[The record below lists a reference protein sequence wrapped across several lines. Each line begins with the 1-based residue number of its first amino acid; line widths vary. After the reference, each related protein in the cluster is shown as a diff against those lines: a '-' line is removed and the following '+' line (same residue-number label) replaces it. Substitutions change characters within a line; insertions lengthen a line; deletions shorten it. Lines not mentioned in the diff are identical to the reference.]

1 MKRHLRFLLTLSL
14 LAVSITVTAQ
24 VTIKVEELSKPEK
37 LLPLRKVEPQGNTL
51 SFNVDA
57 DSLVLWYGT
66 HPFFYGMYEAYAEHR
81 PFVLSPDMVW
91 MLISQGFS
99 HHINA
104 NPEKYRDRMVDFQGK
119 MSLVVESD
127 KPLDEAEWERLIP
140 AFAEEIKRNTKGT
153 VAEII
158 IADFSTTTS
167 YEQIASEITLMETT
181 KAYFEYVVV
190 YAACGI
196 PEVTL
201 LGTTED
207 WQKVYDKAMQL
218 RTFDLVWWI
227 DELKPILKQFI
238 KASEGNADTKF
249 WRNMFKWH
257 TPKEYGAPNII
268 DGWIVKFFPYDK
280 DGKRFDL
287 KTLTRDSNL
296 PDEMSEADVRFVE
309 LYPDGSRMETM
320 IELYGGFVGL
330 EQNPENYA
338 LTPKIGWKVM
348 KKDDTSTIERM
359 KRNMEFIGLELRVK
373 EVPDVL
379 RKLDSIPSLTLY
391 FKEGVHFPDWM
402 KDAKIKHLH
411 VAGEISKEE
420 QKKLLDWYPSS
431 TLRLNDVLYV
441 RRGGKT
447 DVHIFNHKVGSALDG
462 IDSIGVLRIDNQ
474 KTRPFRRL
482 VSYNDEWVTV
492 KDVKIPDDV
501 TKHIDTIILKNKA
514 SRRMK
519 QLQKQFPNTVI
530 LYDYVVRYGEQWMG
544 TDSQS
549 TYGLFLG
556 RNGRTENYGGNAKD
570 NSVDAE
576 KLMENLP
583 PRQPM
588 PQLLEEKRK
597 Q

>member
-14 LAVSITVTAQ
+14 LAISIAVSAQ

-37 LLPLRKVEPQGNTL
+37 LLPLWKVEPNGNTL

-57 DSLVLWYGT
+57 DSLVLCGA
-66 HPFFYGMYEAYAEHR
+66 HPFFYGMYEAYASHR

-119 MSLVVESD
+119 KSLVVESD
-127 KPLDEAEWERLIP
+127 KPLNEAEWERLIP
-140 AFAEEIKRNTKGT
+140 EFAEEIKMSTKGT
-153 VAEII
+153 IAETI
-158 IADFSTTTS
+158 IADFSTTTN

-190 YAACGI
+190 YIACGI

-218 RTFDLVWWI
+218 RSFDLDWWI
-227 DELKPILKQFI
+227 DELAPILKQFI
-238 KASEGNADTKF
+238 KASIGDADTKF

-257 TPKEYGAPNII
+257 TQKEYGAPNII

-287 KTLTRDSNL
+287 KTLTRDSSL
-296 PDEMSEADVRFVE
+296 PDEMAEVDVRFVE
-309 LYPDGSRMETM
+309 IYEDGSSKETP

-330 EQNPENYA
+330 EQNPENFA
-338 LTPKIGWKVM
+338 LTPKIGWKVV

-359 KRNMEFIGLELRVK
+359 KGLMEFGLELKVK
-373 EVPDVL
+373 EVPEVL
-379 RKLDSIPSLTLY
+379 GKLGSIPSLTLY
-391 FKEGVHFPDWM
+391 FKDGVRFPEWM
-402 KDAKIKHLH
+402 KEVKINHLY
-411 VAGEISKEE
+411 VRGEISKEE
-420 QKKLLDWYPSS
+420 RKKLLEWYPSS
-431 TLRLNDVLYV
+431 TIRLNDVLYE
-441 RRGGKT
+441 RRGSKT
-447 DVHIFNHKVGSALDG
+447 YVRVFNINVGTALDG
-462 IDSIGVLRIDNQ
+462 IDSIAVLRIDNH
-474 KTRPFRRL
+474 KTRPSIWRL
-482 VSYNDEWVTV
+482 SYEDVRVTAL
-492 KDVKIPDDV
+492 DVKIPANV
-501 TKHIDTIILKNKA
+501 TKHIDTIILENKLP
-514 SRRMK
+514 RRMK

-530 LYDYVVRYGEQWMG
+530 LYDYVVSFGKQWMEMG
-544 TDSQS
+544 PQS
-549 TYGLFLG
+549 TFGMSLYPY
-556 RNGRTENYGGNAKD
+556 RRHHQKPKD
-570 NSVDAE
+570 NTVNVE

-597 Q
+597 

>member
-14 LAVSITVTAQ
+14 LTISIAVSAQ
-24 VTIKVEELSKPEK
+24 VTIKVEELSKPER
-37 LLPLRKVEPQGNTL
+37 LLPLWKVEPQGNML

-66 HPFFYGMYEAYAEHR
+66 HPFFYGMYNAYAEHR

-119 MSLVVESD
+119 MSLAVESD
-127 KPLDEAEWERLIP
+127 KPLDEAEWEKLIP
-140 AFAEEIKRNTKGT
+140 EFAEEIKKNTKGT
-153 VAEII
+153 VAETI

-218 RTFDLVWWI
+218 RTFDLDWWI

-238 KASEGNADTKF
+238 KASESNADTKF

-296 PDEMSEADVRFVE
+296 PDEMAEADVRFIE
-309 LYPDGSRMETM
+309 LYPDGSSIETM

-348 KKDDTSTIERM
+348 KKDDSSTIETM
-359 KRNMEFIGLELRVK
+359 KDYMKFGLELKVK
-373 EVPDVL
+373 EVPEVL
-379 RKLDSIPSLTLY
+379 GKLDSISSLTLY
-391 FKEGVHFPDWM
+391 FKDGVHFPDWM
-402 KDAKIKHLH
+402 KDAKIKHFH
-411 VAGEISKEE
+411 VVGEISKEE
-420 QKKLLDWYPSS
+420 RKKLLDWYPSS

-447 DVHIFNHKVGSALDG
+447 DVHIFNYMVGSALDG

-482 VSYNDEWVTV
+482 VPYNDEWVTV
-492 KDVKIPDDV
+492 KDVKIPEDV
-501 TKHIDTIILKNKA
+501 TKHIDTIILENKA

-530 LYDYVVRYGEQWMG
+530 LYDYEVRFGEQWMG

-556 RNGRTENYGGNAKD
+556 RNGRTGNYGKNAKD
-570 NSVDAE
+570 NSVDTE
-576 KLMENLP
+576 NLMGNLP

-588 PQLLEEKRK
+588 PQLLDEKRK

>member
-14 LAVSITVTAQ
+14 LAISIAVTAQ

-37 LLPLRKVEPQGNTL
+37 LLPLWKVEPKGNTL
-51 SFNVDA
+51 SVNVDA
-57 DSLVLWYGT
+57 DSLVLCGA
-66 HPFFYGMYEAYAEHR
+66 HPFFYGMYEAYASHR

-119 MSLVVESD
+119 KSLVVESD
-127 KPLDEAEWERLIP
+127 KPLNEAEWERLIP
-140 AFAEEIKRNTKGT
+140 EFAEEIKKNTKGT
-153 VAEII
+153 IAETI

-190 YAACGI
+190 YIACGI

-207 WQKVYDKAMQL
+207 WQKVYDKTMQL
-218 RTFDLVWWI
+218 RSYDLDWWI
-227 DELKPILKQFI
+227 DELAPILKQFI
-238 KASEGNADTKF
+238 KASKGDADIKF

-257 TPKEYGAPNII
+257 TQKEYGAPNII

-287 KTLTRDSNL
+287 KTLTRDSSL
-296 PDEMSEADVRFVE
+296 PDEMAEVDVRFVE
-309 LYPDGSRMETM
+309 IYEDGSSKETP

-359 KRNMEFIGLELRVK
+359 KGLMEFGLELKVK
-373 EVPDVL
+373 EVPEVL
-379 RKLDSIPSLTLY
+379 GKLGSIPSLTLY
-391 FKEGVHFPDWM
+391 FKDGVRFPEWM
-402 KDAKIKHLH
+402 KDVKIDHLN
-411 VAGEISKEE
+411 VFGEISKEE
-420 QKKLLDWYPSS
+420 QKKMLERCPAS
-431 TLRLNDVLYV
+431 TLRLNDVFYD
-441 RRGGKT
+441 RRGKKI
-447 DVHIFNHKVGSALDG
+447 DVHVFNHKVGSALDG

-474 KTRPFRRL
+474 KVRPFRRL
-482 VSYNDEWVTV
+482 FSYNDEWVTV

-501 TKHIDTIILKNKA
+501 TKDIDTIILENKA
-514 SRRMK
+514 PRMMK
-519 QLQKQFPNTVI
+519 RLQKQFPKTVI
-530 LYDYVVRYGEQWMG
+530 LYDYEVRYGEQWMG
-544 TDSQS
+544 TGPQS

-556 RNGRTENYGGNAKD
+556 RNGRGVNYGGNAKGNTLD
-570 NSVDAE
+570 TE

-597 Q
+597 

>member
-14 LAVSITVTAQ
+14 LALSIAVSAQ

-37 LLPLRKVEPQGNTL
+37 LLPIGKVEPNGNTL
-51 SFNVDA
+51 SVNVDA
-57 DSLVLWYGT
+57 DSLVLFYGT
-66 HPFFYGMYEAYAEHR
+66 HPFFYGMYEAYASHR

-104 NPEKYRDRMVDFQGK
+104 DSEKYRDRMVDFQGK
-119 MSLVVESD
+119 MSLVVKSD
-127 KPLDEAEWERLIP
+127 KPLNEAEWERLIP
-140 AFAEEIKRNTKGT
+140 EFAEGIKKNTKGT
-153 VAEII
+153 IAETI
-158 IADFSTTTS
+158 IADFSTTTN

-181 KAYFEYVVV
+181 KAYFDFVVM
-190 YAACGI
+190 YIACGI
-196 PEVTL
+196 PEITL

-218 RTFDLVWWI
+218 RSFDLDWWI

-238 KASEGNADTKF
+238 KASEGDADTKF

-257 TPKEYGAPNII
+257 TQKEYGAPNII

-296 PDEMSEADVRFVE
+296 PDEMAEADVRFVE
-309 LYPDGSRMETM
+309 VFTDGSSAETM

-330 EQNPENYA
+330 EQNSENYA
-338 LTPKIGWKVM
+338 LTPKIGWMVK
-348 KKDDTSTIERM
+348 KKDDTSMIKRM
-359 KRNMEFIGLELRVK
+359 KGNMEYGLVLRVK
-373 EVPDVL
+373 EVPEVL
-379 RKLDSIPSLTLY
+379 RKLDSIPSLTLR
-391 FKEGVHFPDWM
+391 FKDGVRFPEWM
-402 KDAKIKHLH
+402 KDVKIDHLN
-411 VAGEISKEE
+411 VFGEISKEE
-420 QKKLLDWYPSS
+420 QKRLLEKCPSP
-431 TLRLNDVLYV
+431 TLRLNDVFYD

-474 KTRPFRRL
+474 KVRPFRRL
-482 VSYNDEWVTV
+482 FSYNDEWVTV
-492 KDVKIPDDV
+492 KDVQIPDDV
-501 TKHIDTIILKNKA
+501 TKDIDTIILENKA
-514 SRRMK
+514 PRMMK
-519 QLQKQFPNTVI
+519 RLQKQFPKTVI
-530 LYDYVVRYGEQWMG
+530 LYDYEVRYGEQCMG
-544 TDSQS
+544 TGPQS

-556 RNGRTENYGGNAKD
+556 RNGMTRNYGGNAKD
-570 NSVDAE
+570 NAVDTE

-583 PRQPM
+583 PRPPM
-588 PQLLEEKRK
+588 PQLREEKRK
-597 Q
+597 

>member
-1 MKRHLRFLLTLSL
+1 MKRHLRFLLTLL
-14 LAVSITVTAQ
+14 LLTVSIAVSAQ
-24 VTIKVEELSKPEK
+24 VTIKIEKLSKPKE
-37 LLPLRKVEPQGNTL
+37 LLPLRKVESKGNTL
-51 SFNVDA
+51 SVNVDA
-57 DSLVLWYGT
+57 DSLVLWYGV
-66 HPFFYGMYEAYAEHR
+66 HPFFYGMYDAYAEHR

-91 MLISQGFS
+91 ILISQGFS

-104 NPEKYRDRMVDFQGK
+104 DPEKYRDRMVDFSEK
-119 MSLVVESD
+119 KSLVIESD
-127 KPLDEAEWERLIP
+127 QPLDSAEWDKLIP
-140 AFAEEIKRNTKGT
+140 EFADKIRNNTKGT
-153 VAEII
+153 IAETI

-181 KAYFEYVVV
+181 KAFFDFVVI
-190 YAACGI
+190 YIACGI

-218 RTFDLVWWI
+218 RSFDLDWWI
-227 DELKPILKQFI
+227 DELEPILAQFV
-238 KASEGNADTKF
+238 KASKGKADIKF

-257 TPKEYGAPNII
+257 TQEEYGAPNII

-280 DGKRFDL
+280 YGKRFDL
-287 KTLTRDSNL
+287 EALTRDSNL
-296 PDEMSEADVRFVE
+296 PDEMAEADVRFVE

-330 EQNPENYA
+330 EQNPETYA

-420 QKKLLDWYPSS
+420 QKKLLAWYPSS

-441 RRGGKT
+441 RRVGKT
-447 DVHIFNHKVGSALDG
+447 DVHIFNHKVGFALDG

-482 VSYNDEWVTV
+482 VPYNDEWVTV
-492 KDVKIPDDV
+492 KDVKIPDNV
-501 TKHIDTIILKNKA
+501 TKNIDTIILKNKA
-514 SRRMK
+514 PRRMK

>member
-1 MKRHLRFLLTLSL
+1 M
-14 LAVSITVTAQ
+14 LAVSVVASAQ
-24 VTIKVEELSKPEK
+24 VTIKIEELSRPDA
-37 LLPLRKVEPQGNTL
+37 LLPVRKVDKDVNTL
-51 SFNVDA
+51 SVNVDA
-57 DSLVLWYGT
+57 DRLVLQYGN
-66 HPFFYGMYEAYAEHR
+66 HPFFYGMYEAYASHR
-81 PFVLSPDMVW
+81 PFVLSPDMIW
-91 MLISQGFS
+91 LLISQGFS

-104 NPEKYRDRMVDFQGK
+104 DPEKYRDRMVDFQDK
-119 MSLVVESD
+119 MSLVVVSEC
-127 KPLDEAEWERLIP
+127 PLDKAQWDVLIP
-140 AFAEEIKRNTKGT
+140 EFAQEIRENMKGT
-153 VAEII
+153 IAETM
-158 IADFSTTTS
+158 IADFSTTTQ

-181 KAYFEYVVV
+181 KAYFEFVVV
-190 YAACGI
+190 YIACGI

-218 RTFDLVWWI
+218 RSFDLDWWI
-227 DELKPILKQFI
+227 DELAPILKQFI
-238 KASEGNADTKF
+238 KSSEGHADTKF

-257 TPKEYGAPNII
+257 TQKEYGAPNVI

-296 PDEMSEADVRFVE
+296 PDEMAEADVRFVE
-309 LYPDGSRMETM
+309 LYPDGSSTETM

-338 LTPKIGWKVM
+338 LTPKIGWKVV
-348 KKDDTSTIERM
+348 KKDDTSTIKSM
-359 KRNMEFIGLELRVK
+359 KKNMEFGLKLRVK
-373 EVPDVL
+373 EVPEAL
-379 RKLDSIPSLTLY
+379 GKLDSIPSLTLY
-391 FKEGVHFPDWM
+391 FKEGVRFPEWM
-402 KDAKIKHLH
+402 KDVKIDYLC
-411 VAGEISKEE
+411 VFGEISKEE

-431 TLRLNDVLYV
+431 MLRLNDVMYD
-441 RRGGKT
+441 RRGDKT
-447 DVHIFNHKVGSALDG
+447 NVHVFNYKVGSALYG

-482 VSYNDEWVTV
+482 VSYSDEWVTV

-501 TKHIDTIILKNKA
+501 TKHVDTIILKNKA
-514 SRRMK
+514 PRRMK
-519 QLQKQFPNTVI
+519 QLQNQFPNTVI
-530 LYDYVVRYGEQWMG
+530 LYDYEVRFGEQWMG

-556 RNGRTENYGGNAKD
+556 RNGRTVNYGGNAKG
-570 NSVDAE
+570 NTVDSE

-583 PRQPM
+583 SRQPV

-597 Q
+597 